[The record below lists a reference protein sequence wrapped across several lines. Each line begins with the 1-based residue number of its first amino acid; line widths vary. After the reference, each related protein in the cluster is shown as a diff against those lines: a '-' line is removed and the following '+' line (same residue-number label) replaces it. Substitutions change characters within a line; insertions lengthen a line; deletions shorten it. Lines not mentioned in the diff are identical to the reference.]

1 MYVLSSATVPVQLNS
16 TGDKNSTAMTSIL
29 KHKALLSDQIGKPH
43 NNHKCIAPGCPSIG
57 ERRRV
62 RYFRLPSDQ
71 QRRNQWLANCDRQD
85 LKGHS
90 EKSLYTKVMCQ
101 LHFHDSQFMNAH
113 TYQRLI
119 WNAVPTLFGKDVRRL
134 EDFEPKEAAVRVDH
148 AYTVPSPELPPASV
162 ALPPAPLAPAP
173 PLADSL
179 RHYVALCAEL
189 KSQLAD
195 KDRQLKAL
203 EKCSDGIVDGVIRHV
218 KILPPEKQ
226 QQLVS
231 ALSPFVKLS
240 QDEGRSKEPKV
251 RVEVLLIS
259 RKHPGHT
266 LLGLRTRCSWARGLY
281 MVPGNFLHFGES
293 WEAAAVRAAKEETG
307 LDLVEPRVC
316 SVVET
321 VRASEGYHWINIF
334 MVGKLADPAAEPAAP
349 NEAVCTGWHWFAW
362 DALPGEEL
370 LFWSLRDL
378 RRENVLDL
386 TAFQ

>member
-1 MYVLSSATVPVQLNS
+1 
-16 TGDKNSTAMTSIL
+16 MTSIL
-29 KHKALLSDQIGKPH
+29 KRKALLTDPIGKPQ

-71 QRRNQWLANCDRQD
+71 QRRNQWLANSDRQD
-85 LKGHS
+85 LKSQS

-148 AYTVPSPELPPASV
+148 AYTVPSPELPPTST
-162 ALPPAPLAPAP
+162 ALPPAPLEFPPAPLAPAP
-173 PLADSL
+173 PLTDSL

-189 KSQLAD
+189 KGQLAE

-203 EKCSDGIVDGVIRHV
+203 EKCSDGIVDSVIRQV
-218 KILPPEKQ
+218 KILPSEKQ

-231 ALSPFVKLS
+231 ALSPFVKLN
-240 QDEGRSKEPKV
+240 QDQGTSKEPKV

-259 RKHPGHT
+259 RKTSRPHLAWLAHQMLVGE
-266 LLGLRTRCSWARGLY
+266 
-281 MVPGNFLHFGES
+281 GES

-307 LDLVEPRVC
+307 LVLVEPRVC

-321 VRASEGYHWINIF
+321 VRAFEGYHWINIF
-334 MVGKLADPAAEPAAP
+334 MVGKLADPEAEPAAS
-349 NEAVCTGWHWFAW
+349 NEAVCSGWHWFAW

>member
-1 MYVLSSATVPVQLNS
+1 
-16 TGDKNSTAMTSIL
+16 MTSIL
-29 KHKALLSDQIGKPH
+29 KHKALLTEPIGKPL

-71 QRRNQWLANCDRQD
+71 QRRNQWLANSDRQD
-85 LKGHS
+85 LKSQS
-90 EKSLYTKVMCQ
+90 EKSLYTRVLCQ
-101 LHFHDSQFMNAH
+101 LHFHDSQFMNAQ

-134 EDFEPKEAAVRVDH
+134 EDFEPKEAAVKPDH
-148 AYTVPSPELPPASV
+148 PYTVPSPELPPSSA

-179 RHYVALCAEL
+179 RHYVALCTEL
-189 KSQLAD
+189 KSQLAE
-195 KDRQLKAL
+195 KDRRLKAL
-203 EKCSDGIVDGVIRHV
+203 DKFSDGIVDSVVNQV
-218 KILPPEKQ
+218 KILPSEKQ
-226 QQLVS
+226 QQLVNT
-231 ALSPFVKLS
+231 LSPFGKLNK
-240 QDEGRSKEPKV
+240 DEGTSKEPKV

-266 LLGLRTRCSWARGLY
+266 LLGLRTRCTWARGLY
-281 MVPGNFLHFGES
+281 MVPGDFLHFGES
-293 WEAAAVRAAKEETG
+293 WEAAAVRVAKEETG
-307 LDLVEPRVC
+307 LILIEPRVC
-316 SVVET
+316 SVVEM

-334 MVGKLADPAAEPAAP
+334 MMGKLADPEAEPAASD
-349 NEAVCTGWHWFAW
+349 EAVCTGWHWFAW

-386 TAFQ
+386 TVFQ